1 MASSTGGMIVI
12 KIICNRGHEI
22 ELDELHQFD
31 EQHSSQACQRGRS
44 LSLGTSTPFCFHLR
58 NTSFVAEFRSSAMA
72 LVQPALKK
80 DDDIDDD
87 CECFLPCQMT

>member
-1 MASSTGGMIVI
+1 MNYINLTNNIHPRPVSEGA
-12 KIICNRGHEI
+12 H
-22 ELDELHQFD
+22 F
-31 EQHSSQACQRGRS
+31 
-44 LSLGTSTPFCFHLR
+44 LSERLTAFRSTPFCFHLR